1 MKEDLAILTSLG
13 DEENIELIDTAYK
26 YLLDKKSVPIKK
38 LSVNAR
44 VPFSSIYTFLRGNPN
59 QRIKE
64 LEKLEISE
72 AVKK

>member
-1 MKEDLAILTSLG
+1 MKEDLAILTQLG

-38 LSVNAR
+38 LSANAR
-44 VPFSSIYTFLRGNPN
+44 VPFSSIYTFLRGNPH
-59 QRIKE
+59 QRIKDLDN
-64 LEKLEISE
+64 LEVSE

>member
-1 MKEDLAILTSLG
+1 MKEDLAILQALG

-44 VPFSSIYTFLRGNPN
+44 VPFSCIYTFLKGNPN
-59 QRIKE
+59 
-64 LEKLEISE
+64 
-72 AVKK
+72 